1 MKNGDRIRLM
11 TDEQFADWLE
21 DFAEAYTI
29 FWINPDA
36 DFSHRDEDKK
46 IQLRMLRSEYIDEP
60 IEF

>member
-1 MKNGDRIRLM
+1 MKNSDRIKLM

-21 DFAEAYTI
+21 DFAEAYTS

-46 IQLRMLRSEYIDEP
+46 IQLRMLQEENLDEYL
-60 IEF
+60 F